1 MLENVILVGLMGA
14 GKTTVGRAV
23 ARRLG
28 RQFYDSDHEIEAR
41 TGVRIPIIFEHEGE
55 DGFRQRETQ
64 TIDELT
70 QRSGIVLATGGGA
83 VLRAENR
90 EYIKSRGTVVYLR
103 ANPHDLWLR
112 TRRDKNRPLLQ
123 TADPRARLEQLY
135 QERDALYR
143 ECATFVIETGRPSV
157 NALVNMVL
165 MQLEVAGIV
174 PSISDLPPDPSDVPD
189 EGTHGDAES
198 THLPGGASVG
208 ADAAADARESDADD
222 TDEANGLS
230 DVSDAPRA
238 AASATDEGHSR
249 DAGDIPLTHERVD
262 GSLSAE
268 PVSPARDV
276 P

>member
-1 MLENVILVGLMGA
+1 M
-14 GKTTVGRAV
+14 

-41 TGVRIPIIFEHEGE
+41 TGVRIPVIFEHEGE
-55 DGFRQRETQ
+55 DGFRQREAQ

-90 EYIKSRGTVVYLR
+90 ENIKSRGTVVYLR

-123 TADPRARLEQLY
+123 TADPRARLEQLF

-165 MQLEVAGIV
+165 MQLEMAGIV
-174 PSISDLPPDPSDVPD
+174 PSNAGVPP
-189 EGTHGDAES
+189 EGPEASEGGPAE
-198 THLPGGASVG
+198 ASVAAPDG
-208 ADAAADARESDADD
+208 VHDVASQAGSADEDPAQ
-222 TDEANGLS
+222 T
-230 DVSDAPRA
+230 
-238 AASATDEGHSR
+238 SR
-249 DAGDIPLTHERVD
+249 DDALQTT
-262 GSLSAE
+262 
-268 PVSPARDV
+268 PVSPSPDAFPR
-276 P
+276 